1 MTASVSP
8 AVRIC
13 LPRLL
18 PAALF
23 AVAAMLGGSPFGEP
37 AVANAAPREWDIGA
51 YDECVQN
58 GLEAGMDPEV
68 VAFNCCDESGGV
80 WDSDAKKCGAPP
92 ADGAEVPI
100 TAPPGVPTQAP
111 VPGPPKPAMPT
122 QAPAPAPGT
131 RG

>member
-37 AVANAAPREWDIGA
+37 AVANAAPREWDRGIRRMCAKRTRGW
-51 YDECVQN
+51 Y
-58 GLEAGMDPEV
+58 GSG
-68 VAFNCCDESGGV
+68 SGGF
-80 WDSDAKKCGAPP
+80 
-92 ADGAEVPI
+92 
-100 TAPPGVPTQAP
+100 
-111 VPGPPKPAMPT
+111 
-122 QAPAPAPGT
+122 
-131 RG
+131 